1 MEPSP
6 VHRTMGYRMACLKN
20 PDLAVPDKH
29 ALGVHVSAL
38 QAMLILVVCGEL
50 KLKSYSFACVV
61 SEALWEDNHT
71 PLFFLLPAISGYVL
85 PPFS

>member
-1 MEPSP
+1 
-6 VHRTMGYRMACLKN
+6 MGYRMAYLKN

-29 ALGVHVSAL
+29 ALGLHVSAL
-38 QAMLILVVCGEL
+38 QATLVLVVCGEL

-61 SEALWEDNHT
+61 SEALWEDNHILLFS
-71 PLFFLLPAISGYVL
+71 PLLAILGYVL